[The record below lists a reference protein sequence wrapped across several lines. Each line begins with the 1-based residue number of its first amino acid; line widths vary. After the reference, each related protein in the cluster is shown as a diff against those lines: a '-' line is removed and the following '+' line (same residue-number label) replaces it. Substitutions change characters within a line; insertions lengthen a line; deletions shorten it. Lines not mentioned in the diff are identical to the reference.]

1 MIETKIQEE
10 YQIKIPKEIYNT
22 LNIKTDDKLIW
33 NIKEDEIIIKIKN
46 EKKLKNKQIS
56 FIDDE
61 EIESI
66 IIEK

>member
-33 NIKEDEIIIKIKN
+33 NIKEDKIIIKIKN